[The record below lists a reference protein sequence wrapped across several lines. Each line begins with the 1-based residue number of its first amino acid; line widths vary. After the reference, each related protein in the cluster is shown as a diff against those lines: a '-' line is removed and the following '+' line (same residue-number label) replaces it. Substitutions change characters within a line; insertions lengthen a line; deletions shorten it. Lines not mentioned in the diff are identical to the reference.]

1 MKKKIIL
8 FIFNL
13 QVSTI
18 PASEEGHKVTRLGLL
33 DKVVADHPK
42 VLAVRSECHWELPA
56 HL

>member
-1 MKKKIIL
+1 M
-8 FIFNL
+8 
-13 QVSTI
+13 STI
-18 PASEEGHKVTRLGLL
+18 PASEEGHKITRLGLL